1 MKKMTIQKNRPKAI
15 IRKKRSSTHCPY
27 KHGTSIVHGNIIIG
41 NNSGNCGNSK
51 SEFSNNIIDGSG
63 NGVGNKTDFSPT
75 TSPCSQN
82 ALEIDAMLKTLS
94 FSQRTKAMIA
104 FIDIVEK
111 IRNE

>member
-1 MKKMTIQKNRPKAI
+1 MKRNSHRRMKNR
-15 IRKKRSSTHCPY
+15 SGTHCPY
-27 KHGTSIVHGNIIIG
+27 KHGSLIVHGNVIIG
-41 NNSGNCGNSK
+41 NNSGNCGNKNVSN
-51 SEFSNNIIDGSG
+51 FSNNTIDGSG
-63 NGVGNKTDFSPT
+63 NGIGIKTDFTPT

-82 ALEIDAMLKTLS
+82 ALEMDAMLKTLS